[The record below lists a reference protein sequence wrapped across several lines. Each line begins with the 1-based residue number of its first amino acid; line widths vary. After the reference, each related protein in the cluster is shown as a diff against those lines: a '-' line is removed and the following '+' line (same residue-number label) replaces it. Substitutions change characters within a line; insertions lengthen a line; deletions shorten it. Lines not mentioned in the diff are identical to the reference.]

1 MTRSSANREVSVCKK
16 KRDSVKY
23 LRRWIS
29 VAAAAALPTPRILTK
44 YSRIHLYAFVEISLS
59 LSLSLARALFS
70 DRTSSFRISSQTSTT
85 RFDTIVNVSWLRQ
98 KQQVVE
104 IDDTTLTKKPFSSG
118 YSFILPRFAR
128 ARYRVAYYYIR
139 DAIPTFSRFL
149 FRCRRNFVREP
160 PFLLPTL

>member
-1 MTRSSANREVSVCKK
+1 MDIRGGGGGASHTKNPNQIFPYSFICF
-16 KRDSVKY
+16 
-23 LRRWIS
+23 RRN
-29 VAAAAALPTPRILTK
+29 
-44 YSRIHLYAFVEISLS
+44 ISLS